1 MAGRATASSLAAWID
16 AKSLAAEVV
25 VKSLDAND
33 VAESWSIQVA
43 VMIRVTV
50 RQFNNQVLG

>member
-16 AKSLAAEVV
+16 SKSLAAEVV

-43 VMIRVTV
+43 VMITVTV
-50 RQFNNQVLG
+50 RQFNKQVLG